1 MKKIIIDIG
10 HPANVHLF
18 KYIVRELNNIGWE
31 TLFTVTAKD
40 VTVYL
45 LDAYKLPYIIIG
57 RTRHNI
63 LMKLIYELWLLIK
76 YIYLLYNIKPC
87 IIISRGS
94 IHSIVSSFFMG
105 INHIVFSDT
114 ESAVYINNITKILV
128 NTILTSDTYLYN
140 YGKKQIRFPGYKE
153 LAYLHPNVFIPD
165 EIVLEILGVKKGEKY
180 AIVRFVAWEA
190 SHDIGQ
196 KGISY
201 ENKIKLV
208 NTLSK
213 HLMVFISSESELPE
227 ELKKYQINIPPE
239 QMHNA
244 LAFAQLFVGE
254 SGTMA
259 SESAVLGTP
268 AIFMNNKHFG
278 CIDDQANYG
287 LLFTYSESEN
297 DQIAAIKKA
306 EELALKQNV
315 REDYLAKR
323 EKILA
328 DKIDVSAFLI
338 WFVDNY
344 PESVNEVKAK
354 DFDFGRFK

>member
-268 AIFMNNKHFG
+268 NILINSRAPSIGIHKELSQRFKLQYIFSTISEAWDL
-278 CIDDQANYG
+278 IDYFACS
-287 LLFTYSESEN
+287 SEP
-297 DQIAAIKKA
+297 K
-306 EELALKQNV
+306 EEMRHKV
-315 REDYLAKR
+315 D
-323 EKILA
+323 ILYKN
-328 DKIDVSAFLI
+328 KIDVTAFLV
-338 WFVDNY
+338 WFIDNY
-344 PESVNEVKAK
+344 PNSIKEAK
-354 DFDFGRFK
+354 NLDFIYSSFH